1 MGMRKGRERA
11 MKRAAFYIAA
21 SIAAFV
27 LAGVPPALAE
37 EEEGP
42 GGGISAYS
50 VARVKVLDGSV
61 WVRPSAGGDWE
72 EYSSNSPIPP
82 RSRVSVPDGSEAE
95 LQFHGGQFVLLTSGT
110 DLEVRDLQ
118 EGESVFRLRAGE
130 IRFDLPS
137 DDFAPVSVRV
147 PGGAV
152 AHFPVPGRQWLTV
165 TDTDETRLVVR
176 RGSAV
181 VTAEDD
187 EHRLRAGQEA
197 VIGREVSVGQYRGEA
212 EESEEAPPPSE
223 GEALGDAPPVVVDE
237 LQEYGEWVDV
247 PTYGTVWRPSVDV
260 GWSPYVYGRWVWIS
274 PYGWTWVSNEPWGWY
289 PYRCGYWLT
298 DPIYGWVWS
307 PFNAF
312 VSVDFFFGSSRFR
325 HHNVFF
331 RPATVRFIREGG
343 NVRWVPL
350 RPGERFRP
358 AAFARGDSRLA
369 RWNRPL
375 DSGRVFVRG
384 GKDRREWRDWSAVRT
399 ERQAE
404 IRKTRAAQPR
414 QDTRTVRPEK
424 RSVRPSATVERK
436 KGAESPKRG
445 MVRQPAPR
453 SSPREYRGTGTTRE
467 TVPGQGRVER
477 EAPPRS
483 SPREYR
489 GTGTRRESVPG
500 PGRAVRE
507 APPRNVP
514 AARLPVRETVR
525 EPQPR
530 INRSGAPPDRPEGS
544 REVVQERAPTGGTT
558 DPGSRGQE
566 IRGNRGGDDGG
577 RGNSRGGDR
586 GGGGR
591 GDDRGGG
598 GRGRGR

>member
-1 MGMRKGRERA
+1 

-21 SIAAFV
+21 SIVAFI
-27 LAGVPPALAE
+27 LAGVPPALAQGE
-37 EEEGP
+37 EAPE
-42 GGGISAYS
+42 GGISAYS

-72 EYSSNSPIPP
+72 EFSSNSPIPP

-118 EGESVFRLRAGE
+118 EGKSVFRLRAGE

-147 PGGAV
+147 PGGAL
-152 AHFPVPGRQWLTV
+152 AQFPVPGRQWLTV
-165 TDTDETRLVVR
+165 TDSDETRLVVR

-181 VTAEDD
+181 VTVEDD

-197 VIGREVSVGQYRGEA
+197 VIGRDVEVGQYRGEDDESA
-212 EESEEAPPPSE
+212 EPPPPSE
-223 GEALGDAPPVVVDE
+223 GEALGDAPPAVVDE

-247 PTYGTVWRPSVDV
+247 PAYGSVWRPRVAV

-298 DPIYGWVWS
+298 DPDFGWVWS

-312 VSVDFFFGSSRFR
+312 VSVDFFFGSNRFR

-331 RPATVRFIREGG
+331 RPATVRFISEGG

-358 AAFARGDSRLA
+358 AGFARGDARLA

-384 GKDRREWRDWSAVRT
+384 GADRREWRDWSAVHT
-399 ERQAE
+399 ERRAE
-404 IRKTRAAQPR
+404 IRKTLAATPR
-414 QDTRTVRPEK
+414 PDTRTVRPEK
-424 RSVRPSATVERK
+424 RSVRPSAAAERK
-436 KGAESPKRG
+436 NSAEPPKRG
-445 MVRQPAPR
+445 MQGRQQT
-453 SSPREYRGTGTTRE
+453 SPREDRGTGATRNAA
-467 TVPGQGRVER
+467 PGPGKAER

-483 SPREYR
+483 
-489 GTGTRRESVPG
+489 VPT
-500 PGRAVRE
+500 
-507 APPRNVP
+507 
-514 AARLPVRETVR
+514 ARPPVREQVR
-525 EPQPR
+525 EPEPTFD
-530 INRSGAPPDRPEGS
+530 RSGGPPARQEGG
-544 REVVQERAPTGGTT
+544 RGIVQERAPVGGNPE
-558 DPGSRGQE
+558 PGPRGQE

-577 RGNSRGGDR
+577 RGYDRGGDR

-598 GRGRGR
+598 GRGR

>member
-1 MGMRKGRERA
+1 
-11 MKRAAFYIAA
+11 MKRAALYIAA
-21 SIAAFV
+21 SIAAFI
-27 LAGVPPALAE
+27 LAGVPPALAQ

-42 GGGISAYS
+42 GGGVSAYA

-61 WVRPSAGGDWE
+61 WVRPSGGGEWAE
-72 EYSSNSPIPP
+72 FSSNSPIPP

-118 EGESVFRLRAGE
+118 QGKSVFRLRAGE
-130 IRFDLPS
+130 IRFDLPP

-147 PGGAV
+147 PGGAL
-152 AHFPVPGRQWLTV
+152 AQFPVPGRQWLTV
-165 TDTDETRLVVR
+165 TDSDETRLVVR
-176 RGSAV
+176 RGTAV
-181 VTAEDD
+181 VTVEGD

-197 VIGREVSVGQYRGEA
+197 IIGRDVTVGQYRDGADESA
-212 EESEEAPPPSE
+212 EPPPPSE
-223 GEALGDAPPVVVDE
+223 AEAQGDAPPVVVNE
-237 LQEYGEWVDV
+237 LREYGEWVDV
-247 PTYGTVWRPSVDV
+247 PTYGSVWRPRVAV
-260 GWSPYVYGRWVWIS
+260 GWSPYVYGRWAWIS

-298 DPIYGWVWS
+298 DPVFGWIWS
-307 PFNAF
+307 PYNAF
-312 VSVDFFFGSSRFR
+312 VSVNFVFGSNRYR

-331 RPATVRFIREGG
+331 RPATVRFVPEGRD
-343 NVRWVPL
+343 VRWVPL

-358 AAFARGDSRLA
+358 VGFARGDARLA

-384 GKDRREWRDWSAVRT
+384 GPDRREWRDWSAVHT

-414 QDTRTVRPEK
+414 PDTRTLRPEK
-424 RSVRPSATVERK
+424 RAVRPPAAVDRK
-436 KGAESPKRG
+436 KSAE
-445 MVRQPAPR
+445 
-453 SSPREYRGTGTTRE
+453 
-467 TVPGQGRVER
+467 
-477 EAPPRS
+477 PPRDGV
-483 SPREYR
+483 R
-489 GTGTRRESVPG
+489 G
-500 PGRAVRE
+500 PGKVERE

-514 AARLPVRETVR
+514 AARPPEREKVR
-525 EPQPR
+525 EPEPKVD
-530 INRSGAPPDRPEGS
+530 RSGGPPDRPEGG
-544 REVVQERAPTGGTT
+544 RGIVQERAPAGRSP

-577 RGNSRGGDR
+577 RGDDRGGDRGGGGRGDDRGGDR

-598 GRGRGR
+598 GRGR